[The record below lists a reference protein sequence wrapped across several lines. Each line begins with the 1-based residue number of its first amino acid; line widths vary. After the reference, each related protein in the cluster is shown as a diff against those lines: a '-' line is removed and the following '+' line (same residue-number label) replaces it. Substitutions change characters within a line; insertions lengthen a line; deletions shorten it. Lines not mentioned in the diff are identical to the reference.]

1 MKYIGPNDFCVEAIQ
16 RRTPPMP
23 CSAASRRWLA
33 KSSSAI
39 RPTRKG
45 ESIAPRAVVPAA
57 RPISS
62 PEKCNCCPS
71 QVPSVTYQAPQ
82 MKYSR
87 NIITDRRNRICKST
101 QSPLGTSTHTDSN
114 KKPTQSF
121 HSARGGL
128 AARGTVE
135 PKIDGFFYA
144 GGRLV
149 RHGNFPAF
157 ASGSLARVQRVHHHQ
172 AVFSRVFRRFP
183 PPPAT
188 PELPSALPPPA
199 H

>member
-1 MKYIGPNDFCVEAIQ
+1 
-16 RRTPPMP
+16 
-23 CSAASRRWLA
+23 
-33 KSSSAI
+33 
-39 RPTRKG
+39 
-45 ESIAPRAVVPAA
+45 
-57 RPISS
+57 
-62 PEKCNCCPS
+62 
-71 QVPSVTYQAPQ
+71 

-101 QSPLGTSTHTDSN
+101 QSPLGRSTHTDSN

-157 ASGSLARVQRVHHHQ
+157 ARGGVAPVQRVHPDE
-172 AVFSRVFRRFP
+172 AVFSGGLRGFSPARRTREKRSP
-183 PPPAT
+183 VRGGRT
-188 PELPSALPPPA
+188 PECFADE
-199 H
+199 